1 VSLHI
6 TFKTLHKK
14 PIFTILSCM
23 PILFVLSHIGLNAQ
37 RDGWSVS
44 SMAVGEGGGALVF
57 MDAWSKNVSHIK
69 LGSVG

>member
-1 VSLHI
+1 
-6 TFKTLHKK
+6 
-14 PIFTILSCM
+14 M